1 VTMNGEPYTVLG
13 VMPET
18 FEFEGADAKL
28 FVAASLTN
36 PIFQQHPDA
45 HFLRVIGRLKP
56 GVTRQQLDAEVNL
69 LGTRV
74 DDPDDVASRRYFALS
89 LKELTTGELRTP
101 LLVLLSAVG
110 FLLIIAC
117 ANLAN
122 LMLARSNA
130 RQSEMAIRAALGASR
145 PRLIAQLLTEST
157 LLACIGGAAGV
168 GIAVW
173 GLDLLRRFA
182 AQNVPELLRAH
193 VDTPALVFA
202 FTVAALAGVLFGLG
216 PAFSAS
222 RTSFQTALKGTT
234 RSTSGADRTRQAL
247 VFVEIAIAAVLLTC
261 CALMMRSFAAL
272 THVDPGFRAANIV
285 TASTSLTK
293 ERYPDAR
300 TMIQFCRT
308 SLERVRSLPGVDAVG
323 VVTHLPF
330 GGNNWG
336 NGFDVEGRTPPP
348 GADYSAQIRPV
359 SPGYFAVLGIPLKQG
374 NDFSERDNENAPG
387 VAIVNQLLAQR
398 FWPNESPIGK
408 RIRYGKEWLSI
419 VAVCGNIKHARLD
432 ANSDM
437 EIYVPYAQVPADVM
451 QFVGRELNYVIRSS
465 SVGSVAADV
474 RTAIRELDPQAVVKV
489 NTMEALIRES
499 TAQPRF
505 RTWLIAIFSAF
516 ALALA
521 CLGIYGVIAYLVT
534 QRYKEIG
541 IRMALGATRAN
552 ILQLILGRTVKL
564 AAIGIAAGLLAA
576 FFLSR
581 FLSSILFGITAHD
594 PLTFVSVPLALVLV
608 AILAAYLPAR
618 RATRVNPV
626 TSLRYE

>member
-1 VTMNGEPYTVLG
+1 
-13 VMPET
+13 
-18 FEFEGADAKL
+18 
-28 FVAASLTN
+28 
-36 PIFQQHPDA
+36 
-45 HFLRVIGRLKP
+45 
-56 GVTRQQLDAEVNL
+56 
-69 LGTRV
+69 
-74 DDPDDVASRRYFALS
+74 
-89 LKELTTGELRTP
+89 
-101 LLVLLSAVG
+101 
-110 FLLIIAC
+110 
-117 ANLAN
+117 
-122 LMLARSNA
+122 
-130 RQSEMAIRAALGASR
+130 
-145 PRLIAQLLTEST
+145 
-157 LLACIGGAAGV
+157 
-168 GIAVW
+168 
-173 GLDLLRRFA
+173 
-182 AQNVPELLRAH
+182 
-193 VDTPALVFA
+193 
-202 FTVAALAGVLFGLG
+202 
-216 PAFSAS
+216 
-222 RTSFQTALKGTT
+222 
-234 RSTSGADRTRQAL
+234 
-247 VFVEIAIAAVLLTC
+247 
-261 CALMMRSFAAL
+261 
-272 THVDPGFRAANIV
+272 
-285 TASTSLTK
+285 
-293 ERYPDAR
+293 
-300 TMIQFCRT
+300 MIQFCRT

-374 NDFSERDNENAPG
+374 NDFSDRDNENAPG

-608 AILAAYLPAR
+608 ALLAAYLPAR